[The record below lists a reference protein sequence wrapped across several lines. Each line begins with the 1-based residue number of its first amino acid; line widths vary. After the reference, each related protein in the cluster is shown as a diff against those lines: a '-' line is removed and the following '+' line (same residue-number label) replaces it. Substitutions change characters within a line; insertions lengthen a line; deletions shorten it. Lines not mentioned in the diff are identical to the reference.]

1 MKKRLIILLLAG
13 CMVLSG
19 CGAKEDSEIQRK
31 RIKIGCFDVY
41 Q

>member
-1 MKKRLIILLLAG
+1 MAIETVQEKNKRLT
-13 CMVLSG
+13 
-19 CGAKEDSEIQRK
+19 KEVQELKKGK

>member
-1 MKKRLIILLLAG
+1 MCITKKELEKKIEEMRSLKG
-13 CMVLSG
+13 
-19 CGAKEDSEIQRK
+19 K